1 MAGTRYDRAVSAVTH
16 AVEAGPIGDLPATRR
31 GILMLLRRRGEASAA
46 ELAAAL
52 GVSQSAV
59 RQQLGPL
66 TAAGLVAH
74 RRVGSG
80 PGRRRHLH
88 RLAPAAEE
96 LFPKRYDDLTVE
108 LLADVEAEDPELL
121 ARAFARRRDRRIERA
136 RTRLAGRDFDERVA
150 ELARILDDDGYLAE
164 ARREPD
170 GSWLVTE
177 HNCAILDVA
186 RRWGHACVTEIEF
199 LRAVLPDARVERVAH
214 IMAGAHVCSYAIR
227 LVEPEPGP
235 PGA

>member
-1 MAGTRYDRAVSAVTH
+1 MGRMSAV
-16 AVEAGPIGDLPATRR
+16 AGPVDSGPIRELPATRR
-31 GILMLLRRRGEASAA
+31 AILMLLRRRGESSAA
-46 ELAAAL
+46 ELAEAL
-52 GVSQSAV
+52 GVSPSAI

-74 RRVGSG
+74 RRAGSG

-121 ARAFARRRDRRIERA
+121 ARAFSRRRDRRIERA
-136 RTRLAGRDFDERVA
+136 RARLAGRGFDERVA
-150 ELARILDDDGYLAE
+150 ELARILDEDGYLAD

-170 GSWLVTE
+170 GGWLVTE

-199 LRAVLPDARVERVAH
+199 IRAVLPDARVERVAH
-214 IMAGAHVCSYAIR
+214 VMAGAHVCAYAIR
-227 LVEPEPGP
+227 REEPAPQPAGT
-235 PGA
+235 

>member
-1 MAGTRYDRAVSAVTH
+1 
-16 AVEAGPIGDLPATRR
+16 
-31 GILMLLRRRGEASAA
+31 MLLRRRGEASAA
-46 ELAAAL
+46 ELSAAL

-74 RRVGSG
+74 RRAGSG

-136 RTRLAGRDFDERVA
+136 RERLAGRDFDARVA
-150 ELARILDDDGYLAE
+150 ELARILDEDGYLAE
-164 ARREPD
+164 ARREPN

-227 LVEPEPGP
+227 LVDRAPGP
-235 PGA
+235 SGA